1 MTSDFR
7 RFYRDALGA
16 RASALRTAL
25 DGLEHLP
32 EESAAAIRRIAHSLR
47 GSGGTYG
54 FPEISAAAGVVE
66 DAPPQEIAEATRRLL
81 NVVHGTTSTATPVQ
95 RVLVVDDDPTLAL
108 VAEAVLESIGA
119 TVHVAGTG
127 ADAEAAL
134 LHNTYDLIILDLQLP
149 DTDGRA
155 LLLRLKDREV
165 TAHLPIAILSAST
178 DGTTQTECYAL
189 GADAFFTKP
198 FDPAEFAQG
207 IGALLRRTAVAPA
220 KAAAD
225 SSKHVVLVED
235 DELVSAL
242 VTHRLTRAGFEVTLF
257 ADGHVAMERIHA
269 SAPGLII
276 LDVKIPGTDGFEVL
290 RRLRETAAFQKTPVI
305 MLTALGNEKDV
316 VRAFELG
323 ASDYMTK
330 PFSPA
335 ELLARVQRLIVAS

>member
-1 MTSDFR
+1 MTSDFST
-7 RFYRDALGA
+7 FYRDALGA
-16 RASALRTAL
+16 RASALRAAL
-25 DGLEHLP
+25 DGLQDSP
-32 EESAAAIRRIAHSLR
+32 ADSAAAIRRIAHALR

-66 DAPPQEIAEATRRLL
+66 DATPGDLGEATRRLL
-81 NVVHGTTSTATPVQ
+81 DVVNGTALSATAVQ

-108 VAEAVLESIGA
+108 IVVAVLESIGA
-119 TVHVAGTG
+119 SVHVAGTG
-127 ADAEAAL
+127 ADAEVAL
-134 LHNTYDLIILDLQLP
+134 AHNTYDLIILDLQLP

-155 LLLRLKDREV
+155 LLLRLKDREA
-165 TAHLPIAILSAST
+165 TARVPIAILSAST
-178 DGTTQTECYAL
+178 NSTTKSECYAI
-189 GADAFFTKP
+189 GADAFIPKP

-207 IGALLRRTAVAPA
+207 IGALLRRSARVSAKTAVDPGRR
-220 KAAAD
+220 
-225 SSKHVVLVED
+225 VVLVED
-235 DELVSAL
+235 DDLVSAL

-257 ADGHVAMERIHA
+257 ADGHVAMEKIA
-269 SAPGLII
+269 ESAPGLVI

-290 RRLRETAAFQKTPVI
+290 RRLREMAAFQKTPVI

-335 ELLARVQRLIVAS
+335 ELLARVQRLLAPS